1 VTEKLE
7 IRDGDALLVVDVQ
20 NDFCAGGA
28 LEVPAGDEVVPVAN
42 RLAERFDLLV
52 LTQDWHPP
60 GHASFASS
68 HAGKE
73 PMETI
78 EMPYGPQILWPDHCM
93 PGTKGAEFHPDLN
106 TLAASLIV
114 RKGRNPNVDSYSG
127 FYEND
132 KETSTGLGGYLRD
145 KAVRRVVLVGLATD
159 FCVRATAL
167 DARREGFETLVV
179 EDGVRGIDADGSL
192 EQAWKRMAEAGV
204 LRVRET

>member
-1 VTEKLE
+1 
-7 IRDGDALLVVDVQ
+7 VVDVQ
-20 NDFCAGGA
+20 NDFCPGGA
-28 LEVPAGDEVVPVAN
+28 LAVPQGDEVVPVAN
-42 RLAERFDLLV
+42 RLAERFDLVV

-73 PMETI
+73 PLETI

-93 PGTKGAEFHPDLN
+93 PGTRGAEFHPGLN
-106 TLAASLIV
+106 TLVAALIV
-114 RKGRNPNVDSYSG
+114 RKGRHPQVDSYSG

-132 KETSTGLGGYLRD
+132 KETSTGLGGFLKD

-159 FCVRATAL
+159 FCVQATAL

-179 EDGVRGIDADGSL
+179 EEGVRGIDTDGSL
-192 EQAWKRMAEAGV
+192 EAAWKDMAEAGV
-204 LRVRET
+204 KRVTET

>member
-20 NDFCAGGA
+20 NDFCPGGA
-28 LEVPAGDEVVPVAN
+28 LEVSAGNEVVPVAN
-42 RLAERFDLLV
+42 RLAERFDLVV

-68 HAGKE
+68 HAGKK

-78 EMPYGPQILWPDHCM
+78 EMPYGSQVLWPDHCM
-93 PGTKGAEFHPDLN
+93 PGTRGAEFHPDLN

-114 RKGRNPNVDSYSG
+114 RKGHNPKVDSYSG

-132 KETSTGLGGYLRD
+132 KETSTGLVGYLKD

-159 FCVRATAL
+159 FCVQFTAL
-167 DARREGFETLVV
+167 DARREGFEALVV
-179 EDGVRGIDADGSL
+179 DEGVRGIDANGSL
-192 EQAWKRMAEAGV
+192 AQAWKRMAEAGV
-204 LRVRET
+204 QRVRES